1 MAASILSLDVGC
13 CHAGLSAQ
21 RCLPVDGRAEV
32 DFYDASVLDRCRR
45 SCYCRVVALFSVIV
59 WSWGLCRGAV
69 DLTMMAG
76 VESLVIPPCCGK
88 GHCFIYA
95 LSPAPAK
102 LGNFSSFAREGKERV
117 ERVSHINPL
126 Y

>member
-21 RCLPVDGRAEV
+21 RRLPVDGRAEL

-45 SCYCRVVALFSVIV
+45 SCCCRVVGFFAVIV
-59 WSWGLCRGAV
+59 WSWGLCSGAV
-69 DLTMMAG
+69 GLTIMAG

-102 LGNFSSFAREGKERV
+102 LGNFSSFVREGKDTVGRD
-117 ERVSHINPL
+117 SHTNPL
-126 Y
+126 